1 MVTPDFSSSH
11 CIKATLCFPVP
22 AAPVP
27 PQGLDSHFS
36 EKTDGS
42 ATVQTSEITAVL
54 GTWNCHISS
63 V

>member
-1 MVTPDFSSSH
+1 MIMPDFASSH

-27 PQGLDSHFS
+27 PQDLDSHLF

-42 ATVQTSEITAVL
+42 ATVQTSGKTTVL
-54 GTWNCHISS
+54 GTWNCHQ
-63 V
+63 